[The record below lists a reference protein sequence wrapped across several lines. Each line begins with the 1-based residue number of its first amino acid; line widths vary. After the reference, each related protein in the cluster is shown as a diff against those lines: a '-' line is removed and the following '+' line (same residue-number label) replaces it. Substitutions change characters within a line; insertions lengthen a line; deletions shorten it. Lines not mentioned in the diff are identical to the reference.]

1 MQGMAKKATKWA
13 IIISC
18 GLLSI
23 LFCPG
28 VWAADFPTKPV
39 TLICAYSPGGTADI
53 VIRALAEATS
63 KHLGQPVVVENK
75 GGGGGSLGPATMAAT
90 AKPDGYTISQMPVA
104 VFRNPHMMKVT
115 WDPFKDFT
123 YIIHVTGYTF
133 GVVVKADAPWKTWD
147 ELVNYAKANPGKVL
161 YNTPGTGSTLHIV
174 METIGMNKGI
184 RWIHVPT
191 KGGGEETPMVL
202 GGHVTASANSSGGW
216 APQVESGDLRLLAT
230 WGDKRMKRFPN
241 VPTLKELGHGIVST
255 SSFGLAGPKGMDPKV
270 VKILHDAFKKWMDD
284 PAFAKVLDKLDM
296 PLLYLNTEDYNK
308 YNKKIDEEEKAVIEK
323 MRLQK
328 KG

>member
-1 MQGMAKKATKWA
+1 MGDHHLVWP
-13 IIISC
+13 S
-18 GLLSI
+18 LDPL
-23 LFCPG
+23 CPG

-270 VKILHDAFKKWMDD
+270 VKILHDAFKKGMDD